1 MEGTSTKNLLIGF
14 VAGAIAFVV
23 VHELIAL
30 WLASAGHSVRT
41 PWSLETSALTGL
53 PQIVNDLVW
62 GGIWG
67 VVFALIL
74 GNVPHGP
81 MTLRGAVLGLAVVA
95 LIGVLVL
102 VPLVKGE
109 ALFLNAKLDL
119 IWPVLVL
126 GAGFGAATAWL
137 YGFFTSGGRLP

>member
-1 MEGTSTKNLLIGF
+1 MEGTSFKNLLLGF
-14 VAGAIAFVV
+14 VAGAIALVI

-30 WLASAGHSVRT
+30 WLSDAGHAVRA

-53 PQIVNDLVW
+53 PQIVNDVVW

-67 VVFALIL
+67 VVFALLL
-74 GNVPHGP
+74 GNVPQGP
-81 MTLRGAVLGLAVVA
+81 MTLRGAVLGLAGTA

-102 VPLVKGE
+102 APLIKGE
-109 ALFLNAKLDL
+109 ALFLNAELDR

-137 YGFFTSGGRLP
+137 YGFFTAGGRLP